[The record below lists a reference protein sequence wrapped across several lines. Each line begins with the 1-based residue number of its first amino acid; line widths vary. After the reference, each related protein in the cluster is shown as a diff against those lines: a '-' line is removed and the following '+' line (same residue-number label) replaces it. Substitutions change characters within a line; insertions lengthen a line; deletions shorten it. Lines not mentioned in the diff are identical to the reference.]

1 MFDIDL
7 SCQFEIIIGAM
18 RGLNDALSPSEAGD
32 VDHAQ
37 TVHVA
42 VAPTTAFVKNL
53 RSWNIKYKL
62 LLEVI

>member
-1 MFDIDL
+1 MFDPDL

-18 RGLNDALSPSEAGD
+18 RGLNDTLSPSEAGD

-42 VAPTTAFVKNL
+42 VASTTAFVKNF
-53 RSWNIKYKL
+53 RS
-62 LLEVI
+62 